1 VRKPPYFENHADGAG
16 PVTDISGAR
25 VLAKLGDSVTTD
37 HISPAGSI
45 KADSPAGKYL
55 ADHGVDRKDFN
66 SYGARRGNHEVMIR
80 GTFANIR
87 PARTSCRRRRGRL
100 HPRLPRRWRADDD
113 LRRLAAYQ
121 ARPASRSSSSPAR
134 STARGPRATG
144 RPRARLAPGK
154 LLLGPS
160 RPSSPRATSGIHRS
174 NLIGMGVLPLQFQ
187 RRVTTL
193 DDRAV
198 EVELAVR
205 GCERSLESWFQ
216 VVLGGFEAMP
226 VILGLDRAAATWEIG
241 PSRAIY
247 RFVLPR
253 ARLMT
258 RLRGFRRLAQVMT
271 LVDDLMAREDEV
283 RVLAEARAR
292 KAEEA
297 EQAERLFRVVV
308 QSITDVVAVVN
319 LDGTMRFVSDAI
331 EPVLGVSA
339 SSLFGANLFDSLVQ
353 DDAKASREVFR
364 ALAGTPES
372 VRDFTVRVRS
382 AAGELKTL
390 EITAKNLVG
399 DPRVGAF
406 LCVARDVTARRKLED
421 QLAHAQRLE
430 SVGRLAGGVAHDF
443 NNILAAVLAH
453 AELAREGLP
462 QNAAAREDL
471 AAIESAARRAAE
483 LTQQLLTF
491 ARKQVIRP
499 TVVDLNSLLASM
511 QRLLRRVLGD
521 DVELETAMGSPLW
534 PVEADQGQLEQVI
547 MNLAINA
554 RDAMPL
560 GGRLTIE
567 TANVT
572 FDEPTLEL
580 RGMAAGQYA
589 LLSVSDSGEG
599 MDEATRARIFE
610 PFFTTKDVGKG
621 TGLGLATVYGVVT
634 RCGGHVF
641 VYSEPGVGT
650 TFKIYLPR
658 STKLP
663 TAEPP
668 EAPRVTVGH
677 GETILVVEDH
687 DPLRQVVV
695 RSLSQHGYRV
705 LAAPRPREALAL
717 SEAHP
722 GGIDLLLTDVVMPE
736 MSGKALATALL
747 QARPALEVVYMS
759 GYTENTIVHHGIP
772 DADVHFLS
780 KPFTPSVLLAKIR
793 EVLAASSR
801 TSG

>member
-1 VRKPPYFENHADGAG
+1 MQR
-16 PVTDISGAR
+16 
-25 VLAKLGDSVTTD
+25 
-37 HISPAGSI
+37 ISPR
-45 KADSPAGKYL
+45 
-55 ADHGVDRKDFN
+55 VFVWFEEVT
-66 SYGARRGNHEVMIR
+66 ARRGLTLDELCR
-80 GTFANIR
+80 GTGLTPRAIR
-87 PARTSCRRRRGRL
+87 
-100 HPRLPRRWRADDD
+100 
-113 LRRLAAYQ
+113 
-121 ARPASRSSSSPAR
+121 SRSL
-134 STARGPRATG
+134 GPTWDEFAHLNQRFGELAGPDQLRIAG
-144 RPRARLAPGK
+144 RETFDGEFLAPLIKVGA
-154 LLLGPS
+154 LLLGPG
-160 RPSSPRATSGIHRS
+160 RLYELPIRWLGPRVFPG
-174 NLIGMGVLPLQFQ
+174 LE

-193 DDRAV
+193 DDRTV
-198 EVELAVR
+198 EVELAVP

-216 VVLGGFEAMP
+216 VVLGGFESMP

-241 PSRAIY
+241 PSRATY

-271 LVDDLMAREDEV
+271 LVDELMAREDEV
-283 RVLAEARAR
+283 RVLAEERAR

-308 QSITDVVAVVN
+308 QSITDVVAIVN
-319 LDGTMRFVSDAI
+319 PDGTMRFVSDAI

-339 SSLFGANLFDSLVQ
+339 SSVFGANLFDALVPE
-353 DDAKASREVFR
+353 DAQASREVFR
-364 ALAGTPES
+364 DLAGSPDS
-372 VRDFTVRVRS
+372 VRDFTVRLRS

-390 EITAKNLVG
+390 EIIAKNLVG
-399 DPRVGAF
+399 DPRVGGF

-462 QNAAAREDL
+462 PDAAVREDL

-491 ARKQVIRP
+491 ARKQVVRP

-521 DVELETAMGSPLW
+521 DVELETVMGSPIW
-534 PVEADQGQLEQVI
+534 AVEADQGQLEQVI

-554 RDAMPL
+554 RDAIPSD
-560 GGRLTIE
+560 GRLMIE

-580 RGMAAGQYA
+580 RGMTAGQYV

-610 PFFTTKDVGKG
+610 PFFTTKEVRKG
-621 TGLGLATVYGVVT
+621 TGLGLATVYGVVA

-658 STKLP
+658 STKRP
-663 TAEPP
+663 KAGPP
-668 EAPRVTVGH
+668 EAPRVTAGH

-705 LAAPRPREALAL
+705 LAAPRPGQALAL
-717 SEAHP
+717 AEAHP
-722 GGIDLLLTDVVMPE
+722 GRIDLLLTDVVMPE

-747 QARPALEVVYMS
+747 EGRPELEVVYMS

-772 DADVHFLS
+772 DAGVHFLP

-793 EVLAASSR
+793 EVLDASSR
-801 TSG
+801 T